1 MVIMNVKRL
10 ILATRMELYD
20 VVNPE
25 GEDLG
30 QVQNFMIDPE
40 TGRIAFVVVAFGG
53 FLGLTDKWI
62 AIPLEVLRWD
72 TERGYFIMDVPRST
86 LERAPGIDKDK
97 WPEEF
102 DLSWMEEVYTCF
114 GCRPYWVAGTR
125 WVLRGAAGSAE
136 TLIVSAAWLK
146 GHHVENKNGEDIGK
160 IYDLVIDLQS
170 GYMTYAAVELTGY
183 EEIKG
188 RKIAVPIEAFTIE
201 SDGEA
206 VYLELEREN
215 MEKAPEYNPEGI
227 RADQDSVGAIYA
239 HYGFSPY
246 WENRKVWRRRGVPVH
261 PSELT
266 AYYQPDLYSVSDL
279 MGDPVRDF
287 QGNEAG
293 KLEDLM
299 IDFESGFLASAIM
312 SAGGFLG
319 MGDKF
324 YPLPLEVLSFDPV
337 NRTFYLAVDKETI
350 EEAPAFEK
358 ERLPKIDR
366 QGLIEVYAAY
376 GYTPYWRQ
384 MDVGVPGRQWKQPE
398 TESS

>member
-10 ILATRMELYD
+10 IPATKMEQYD
-20 VVNPE
+20 VVNPG

-30 QVQNFMIDPE
+30 QVQNFVIDPE
-40 TGRIAFVVVAFGG
+40 TGRIAFVLVAFGG

-72 TERGYFIMDVPRST
+72 IEKGYFFMDVPRST

-114 GCRPYWVAGTR
+114 GCRPYWTAGTR
-125 WVLRGAAGSAE
+125 WILRGATGSTE
-136 TLIVSAAWLK
+136 TLVISAAWLK
-146 GHHVENKNGEDIGK
+146 GHHLGNPGEEIGK
-160 IYDLVIDLQS
+160 IYDLIIDLRS

-183 EEIKG
+183 EGRQG
-188 RKIAVPIEAFTIE
+188 RKIAVPIEAFSIE
-201 SDGEA
+201 PDGEA
-206 VYLELEREN
+206 IYLVEDEELEN
-215 MEKAPEYNPEGI
+215 APEYDPARI

-246 WENRKVWRRRGVPVH
+246 WENRRIWRRRGVPVD
-261 PSELT
+261 PSEPT
-266 AYYQPDLYSVSDL
+266 SYYQPDLYSVSDL
-279 MGDPVRDF
+279 IGDPVRDF
-287 QGNEAG
+287 RGNQAG

-312 SAGGFLG
+312 SAGGVLG

-324 YPLPLEVLSFDPV
+324 YPLPLEVLSFDPI
-337 NRTFYLAVDKETI
+337 NRTFYLTVDKETL

-358 ERLPKIDR
+358 ERLPRIDR
-366 QGLIEVYAAY
+366 QGLIEIYAAY
-376 GYTPYWRQ
+376 GYTPYWKQTDIGARK
-384 MDVGVPGRQWKQPE
+384 DWKQPE
-398 TESS
+398 TESP